1 MLEFTAMGQID
12 YLLIGHIT
20 RDLTPEGD
28 VVGGTV
34 AYSGRIGQALGL
46 KTAVLTSCQP
56 DYPGLQ
62 ELTGLEVAVV
72 PAEETTTF
80 KNVYTPDGRE
90 QTIYATARRITA
102 QDVPET
108 WKEAKIVHLAPVANE
123 VDPEII
129 RQFPNSLIGMTP
141 QGWMRQWDENGRISP
156 QEWPGAAEYFGL
168 ADVVIISQED
178 LLSTDMLFQ
187 YWEWA
192 NILVLTGG
200 VKGCIVFYGDKA
212 QYVPTIPVTEVDATG
227 AGDTFAT
234 AYLFQYDKT
243 ADPVESARFANTMAS
258 YSVTRSG
265 IDNVI
270 KKLQKKLKTYK

>member
-62 ELTGLEVAVV
+62 ALAGLETAVV

-80 KNVYTPDGRE
+80 QNVYTPDGRE
-90 QTIYATARRITA
+90 QTIYGVANRIAA
-102 QDVPET
+102 QDVPAA
-108 WKEAKIVHLAPVANE
+108 WKEAKIVHLAPVADE
-123 VDPEII
+123 VDPEIL
-129 RQFPNSLIGMTP
+129 RQFPGSLIGMTP

-156 QEWPGAAEYFGL
+156 KEWPGAEKYFGL
-168 ADVVIISQED
+168 ADIVIISQED

-187 YWEWA
+187 YWAWS

-200 VKGCIVFYGDKA
+200 IKGCIVFYGDKA
-212 QYVPTIPVTEVDATG
+212 QYVPTIPVEEVDATG

-234 AYLFQYDKT
+234 AFLFWYDQT
-243 ADPVESARFANTMAS
+243 GDPVKSARFANTMAS
-258 YSVTRSG
+258 HSVTRSG

-270 KKLQKKLKTYK
+270 KKLKKKLKTYK

>member
-1 MLEFTAMGQID
+1 MLEFTVMAQID

-28 VVGGTV
+28 VVGGTA

-62 ELTGLEVAVV
+62 ELADLDAVVV
-72 PAEETTTF
+72 PAEATTTF
-80 KNVYTPDGRE
+80 ENIYTPDGRQ
-90 QTIYATARRITA
+90 QTIYSVANRITN
-102 QDVPET
+102 QDVPEA
-108 WKEAKIVHLAPVANE
+108 WKKAKIVHLAPVADE
-123 VDPEII
+123 VDPEIM
-129 RQFPNSLIGMTP
+129 RQFPDSLIGMTP

-156 QEWPGAAEYFGL
+156 KEWPGAEKYFGL
-168 ADVVIISQED
+168 ADIVIVSQED

-187 YWEWA
+187 YWAWS

-200 VKGCIVFYGDKA
+200 IKGCIVFYGDKA
-212 QYVPTIPVTEVDATG
+212 QYVPTIPVAEVDATG

-234 AYLFQYDKT
+234 AFMFWYDKT
-243 ADPVESARFANTMAS
+243 GDPVESARFANTMAS
-258 YSVTRSG
+258 HSVTRSG
-265 IDNVI
+265 IENVI
-270 KKLQKKLKTYK
+270 KKLKKKLKEWN